1 MRTKNGRDL
10 PIEQVTAENYIVP
23 KGEELVYHV
32 KQEVIEFHRKT
43 GKRISSPRIQKY
55 GRKIWESVVRD
66 SLLQQGY
73 TIEVL
78 HDPTGYIAAQQAKR
92 AESKAAAKAA
102 ERAALKA
109 EIMAELRAA
118 GVIPDA
124 GNTTGEQDGK
134 KGPGRPPKDKE

>member
-1 MRTKNGRDL
+1 MRTKDGRDL

-23 KGEELVYHV
+23 QGEQFVYHV
-32 KQEVIEFHRKT
+32 KQEVTQFNPKT
-43 GKRISSPRIQKY
+43 GKRISTPRIQKY

-66 SLLQQGY
+66 SLMQQGY
-73 TIEVL
+73 TIEIL
-78 HDPTGYIAAQQAKR
+78 HNPTQYIAEQEAKR
-92 AESKAAAKAA
+92 AQSKAAAKAA
-102 ERAALKA
+102 EKAALKA

-124 GNTTGEQDGK
+124 GNNREQDGK

>member
-1 MRTKNGRDL
+1 MRTKTGRDL

-23 KGEELVYHV
+23 QGEELAYHV
-32 KQEVIEFHRKT
+32 KQEVTQFNPKT
-43 GKRISSPRIQKY
+43 GKRISTPRIQKY

-78 HDPTGYIAAQQAKR
+78 HDPTEYIAAQQAKR
-92 AESKAAAKAA
+92 AENKAAAKAA
-102 ERAALKA
+102 EKAALKA

-118 GVIPDA
+118 GVIPGADKSA
-124 GNTTGEQDGK
+124 EQDGK
-134 KGPGRPPKDKE
+134 KGPGRPAKDKE